1 MRIVSEVL
9 PEFDFVTWYG
19 VTAPAGTPTEALQ
32 RLSREIGVAL
42 ALPDVKER
50 LASLGVQGAPST
62 PEAFSGFITTQA
74 DRLRR
79 LVQVT
84 GVKPE

>member
-1 MRIVSEVL
+1 
-9 PEFDFVTWYG
+9 
-19 VTAPAGTPTEALQ
+19 
-32 RLSREIGVAL
+32 
-42 ALPDVKER
+42 
-50 LASLGVQGAPST
+50 VQGAPST